1 MTASALYT
9 GHIRHRRFGP
19 RRNDF
24 RYRIYLTY
32 LDLAE
37 LETVFAGRWFWS
49 ARRPALARFRRAD
62 FLGYPSVP
70 LDTAVRDRVEAE
82 TGRRPQGPIRL
93 LTHIR
98 QFGYNFNPVS
108 FYYIFDATGTHL
120 ETVVAEI
127 TNTPWDERH
136 AYVLSVD
143 QAERVGAQVLRW
155 QFDKQFH
162 VSPFLPMD
170 MRYDWRFGEPG
181 DTLSVH
187 MENWKDGQSQFDA
200 TLTLRRE
207 PITGRSLAQALA
219 AFPLITFKVS
229 ALIYWQALVLLLKR
243 TPFFTHPDK
252 TAS

>member
-1 MTASALYT
+1 MTNSCLYT

-19 RRNDF
+19 RRNNF
-24 RYRIYLTY
+24 RYRIFLCY

-37 LETVFAGRWFWS
+37 LPEVFDRHWLWS
-49 ARRPALARFRRAD
+49 ARRPALGWFRRAD
-62 FLGYPSVP
+62 FMGDAAVP
-70 LDTAVRDRVEAE
+70 LETAVRDRVEAE
-82 TGRRPQGPIRL
+82 TGRRPEGPIRL

-108 FYYIFDATGTHL
+108 FYYVYDTTGQRL

-136 AYVLSVD
+136 AYVLPVAA
-143 QAERVGAQVLRW
+143 AERVGAQVLRW
-155 QFDKQFH
+155 QFDKAFH

-170 MRYDWRFGEPG
+170 MRYDWRFSEPG

-187 MENWKDGQSQFDA
+187 MENWKDGQAQFDA

-207 PITGRSLAQALA
+207 PISAGALA
-219 AFPLITFKVS
+219 RALLAFPLETFKVS
-229 ALIYWQALVLLLKR
+229 ALIYWQALCLLLKR

-252 TAS
+252 LVR

>member
-1 MTASALYT
+1 MTASALYI

-24 RYRIYLTY
+24 RYRIYLAY

-37 LETVFAGRWFWS
+37 LETVFSGRWFWS
-49 ARRPALARFRRAD
+49 VRRPALARFRRAD
-62 FLGYPSVP
+62 FLGDPSVP

-82 TGRRPQGPIRL
+82 TGKRPLGPIRL
-93 LTHIR
+93 LSHIR

-108 FYYIFDATGTHL
+108 FYYVFDSTGERL

-136 AYVLSVD
+136 SYVLSVD
-143 QAERVGAQVLRW
+143 QAERVGAQVMRW
-155 QFDKQFH
+155 QFDKRFH

-170 MRYDWRFGEPG
+170 MRYDWRFSEPG

-207 PITGRSLAQALA
+207 PITSRSLARALA

-229 ALIYWQALVLLLKR
+229 ALIYWQALLLLIKR

-252 TAS
+252 ITN

>member
-1 MTASALYT
+1 MTASSLYT

-19 RRNDF
+19 RHNDF
-24 RYRIYLTY
+24 RYRIYLAY

-37 LETVFAGRWFWS
+37 LPTLFDRYWFWS
-49 ARRPALARFRRAD
+49 ARRPALAWFRRAD
-62 FLGYPSVP
+62 FLGDPALP
-70 LDTAVRDRVEAE
+70 LDTAVRDRIEAQ
-82 TGRRPQGPIRL
+82 TGRRPCGPIRL
-93 LTHIR
+93 LTHLR

-108 FYYIFDATGTHL
+108 FYYVFDPSGERV

-136 AYVLSVD
+136 AYVLQVE

-155 QFDKQFH
+155 QFDKAFH

-170 MRYDWRFGEPG
+170 MRYDWRFNEPG

-187 MENWKDGQSQFDA
+187 MENWKDGLAHFDA

-207 PITGRSLAQALA
+207 PISPATLARALIS
-219 AFPLITFKVS
+219 FPFVTVKVS
-229 ALIYWQALVLLLKR
+229 ALIYWQALRLLLKR

-252 TAS
+252 LAH